1 MNTQHAN
8 VPLDGK
14 NFAIGMLSLTAVVL
28 FVGLLLV
35 GNTPRS
41 AQAIGHLDR
50 QGDYIMM
57 THQVSNARENVLV
70 IDAAVK
76 TAIVYQMQ
84 NMRDLQVAQRLPL
97 DKLPLPSRK

>member
-1 MNTQHAN
+1 MNQTQTNA
-8 VPLDGK
+8 LDGK
-14 NFAIGMLSLTAVVL
+14 NFAIGILSITAVVL
-28 FVGLLLV
+28 FVGVLLI

-50 QGDYIMM
+50 QDDYIML
-57 THQVSNARENVLV
+57 THQVSNARENVVV

-76 TAIVYQMQ
+76 TAIVYEMR
-84 NMRDLQVAQRLPL
+84 NMRDMQIAQRLPL